1 VAGQVASKVKNF
13 LWLMYQNRIQTTDN
27 LIKKQWK
34 GSKFCKF
41 VTPRKQLIIYFFQYP
56 SSIFIWSVIK
66 DALNW
71 TKIPKSWKD
80 FNDNFLLERGH
91 KMNSVILFLLG
102 TVCWTLWLNRNDWVF
117 RE

>member
-41 VTPRKQLIIYFFQYP
+41 CNSKETVDHLFFSISFIYLYLVCNQRCL
-56 SSIFIWSVIK
+56 K
-66 DALNW
+66 LDKN
-71 TKIPKSWKD
+71 TEE
-80 FNDNFLLERGH
+80 LER
-91 KMNSVILFLLG
+91 F
-102 TVCWTLWLNRNDWVF
+102 
-117 RE
+117 